1 MISKQFTQL
10 LFHNLTLS
18 LFVHYAICDIE
29 TTGGNPK
36 NSKITEIAI
45 YKHDGEKVI
54 DEYDTL
60 VNPEIPIPPFIVNL
74 TGINDR
80 MVENSPRFFE
90 IAKEIIEFTK
100 DCVFVAHNVGFD
112 YGVLRSEFRSLGF
125 DFRRPHLC
133 TVRSS
138 RHVLPGHDSY
148 SLGKLT
154 RALGIDLIGRHRAG
168 GDALATAKLFGIIY
182 EKDKEN
188 LLSFIQEELNPKR
201 LHPNLDID
209 FLDDIPNKTGV
220 YKFYND
226 TNQLIYIGKSI
237 HIKKRIEQHLRNLKT
252 SKGVEMQKEIARID
266 YELTGS
272 ELIALLLESQLIKQY
287 TPKYNRALRRNKS
300 PYGLFSYIDGND
312 YIRLYVGQTAK
323 LSEIPLATFSTKK
336 EGNGFMLRIVDE
348 NNLCQKL
355 CDLYKTNSACFQYEI
370 GECKGAC
377 IQKESSTSNNSRCQK
392 LIDTLNLKEAS
403 FYIIGKG
410 RQKNEKSLVLIK
422 KGTLQGF
429 GYAPFHFNRK
439 KPKDWEEFISFS
451 GEDRDARSIV
461 RLFLRKNKG
470 IEIASL

>member
-377 IQKESSTSNNSRCQK
+377 IQKESSTSYNSRCQK

>member
-1 MISKQFTQL
+1 M
-10 LFHNLTLS
+10 
-18 LFVHYAICDIE
+18 HYAICDIE

-226 TNQLIYIGKSI
+226 ANQLIYIGKSI

-300 PYGLFSYIDGND
+300 PYGLFYYIDGND

-370 GECKGAC
+370 GECNGAC
-377 IQKESSTSNNSRCQK
+377 IQKESSASYNSRCQK

-403 FYIIGKG
+403 FYIVGKG

-422 KGTLQGF
+422 IGTLQGF

-451 GEDRDARSIV
+451 GEDRDARTIV
-461 RLFLRKNKG
+461 RLFLRKNEG

>member
-1 MISKQFTQL
+1 M
-10 LFHNLTLS
+10 
-18 LFVHYAICDIE
+18 HYAICDIE
-29 TTGGNPK
+29 TTGGSPK

-54 DEYDTL
+54 DEFDTL

-133 TVRSS
+133 TVRTS
-138 RHVLPGHDSY
+138 RFVLPGHDSY

-168 GDALATAKLFGIIY
+168 GDALATAKLFSILY
-182 EKDKEN
+182 AKDKGN
-188 LLSFIQEELNPKR
+188 LQSFIQEELNPKR
-201 LHPNLDID
+201 LHPNLNIEI
-209 FLDDIPNKTGV
+209 LDDLPNKTGI
-220 YKFYND
+220 YKFYNEV
-226 TNQLIYIGKSI
+226 NQLIYIGKSV

-252 SKGVEMQKEIARID
+252 AKGVEMQKEIARIE

-312 YIRLYVGQTAK
+312 YIRFYVGQTAK
-323 LSEIPLATFSTKK
+323 LSETPLATFTTKK
-336 EGNGFMLRIVDE
+336 EGNGYMEKIVAE
-348 NNLCQKL
+348 NKLCKKL
-355 CDLYKTNSACFQYEI
+355 CDLYTTNSACFQYEI
-370 GECKGAC
+370 KECKGAC
-377 IQKESSTSNNSRCQK
+377 IQEESFESYNSKCQQ
-392 LIDTLNLKEAS
+392 LIDTLNLKEES
-403 FYIIGKG
+403 FYIIDKG
-410 RQKNEKSLVLIK
+410 RQKNEKSLVLVK
-422 KGTLQGF
+422 KGSLEGF
-429 GYAPFHFNRK
+429 GYAPYHFNRK
-439 KPKDWEEFISFS
+439 RTIDWESFITFTE
-451 GEDRDARSIV
+451 EDRDARTILK
-461 RLFLRKNKG
+461 LFLRKNVE
-470 IEIASL
+470 IEIATI

>member
-1 MISKQFTQL
+1 M
-10 LFHNLTLS
+10 
-18 LFVHYAICDIE
+18 HYAICDIE

-377 IQKESSTSNNSRCQK
+377 IQKESSTSYNSRCQK